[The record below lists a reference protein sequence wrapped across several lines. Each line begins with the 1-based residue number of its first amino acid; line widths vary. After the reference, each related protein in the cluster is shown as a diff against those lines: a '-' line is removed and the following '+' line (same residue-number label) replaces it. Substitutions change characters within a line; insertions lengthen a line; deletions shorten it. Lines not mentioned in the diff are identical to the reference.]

1 MQNQKEAQPI
11 HRGWEAATKT
21 TEEGQASGALYK
33 DFNSR
38 KYAQR
43 SKSQAWW
50 LTRPNPALGRQ
61 KQDCHKFQA
70 RLFYTTCYRST
81 WTM

>member
-1 MQNQKEAQPI
+1 MQSQKEAQPI

-21 TEEGQASGALYK
+21 TEEAQASGALDK
-33 DFNSR
+33 DFNSH

-43 SKSQAWW
+43 SKSQVWW
-50 LTRPNPALGRQ
+50 LTLPNPALGRQ

-70 RLFYTTCYRST
+70 KLFYTTRYRST
-81 WTM
+81 QTV